1 MTLNVNRFPLFNN
14 GLYKVCLILDQRF
27 WRRSQPCRKFT
38 DRQTDSLTPDKK
50 VRKAYMS
57 FQLRQAIVRSKIF
70 MLRIWTIFNKKNIPV
85 KPVQDVQLKSMNEKI
100 SKITLLTHYY
110 FPLVKN
116 YRNGNRLPTGFR
128 MGNVDIFWTFGC
140 HSEYLAQFAKV
151 ITRVPSSF

>member
-1 MTLNVNRFPLFNN
+1 MTLNVNIFPSFNN

-70 MLRIWTIFNKKNIPV
+70 MLRIWTIFNKKKNIPV

-100 SKITLLTHYY
+100 SKITLLTHYHVS
-110 FPLVKN
+110 LVKFQRN
-116 YRNGNRLPTGFR
+116 YNRFPTEIHTG
-128 MGNVDIFWTFGC
+128 
-140 HSEYLAQFAKV
+140 
-151 ITRVPSSF
+151 